1 MTETHSPKSIISSLE
16 RPITIV
22 GMMGSGKSTLG
33 AALASTLGWPFFDSD
48 KVIEAE
54 TGKTIP
60 QIFETEGDAAFR
72 QRERD
77 TLTKLFTEH
86 PRAIIA
92 TGGGSITIP
101 ETADM
106 IFAQSLSLWVYA
118 PVDILVSRTSRQ
130 SNRPLLKTGDPKE
143 ILTNLLEKR
152 EDIYRRADVH
162 VETAEIPVAEVVER
176 AMRQISEYLLNQKS

>member
-1 MTETHSPKSIISSLE
+1 MTETHSPKSIISAFG

-33 AALASTLGWPFFDSD
+33 AALADTLGWSFYDSD

-60 QIFETEGDAAFR
+60 QIFENEGDAAFR

-77 TLTKLFTEH
+77 TLGKLFNDH

-92 TGGGSITIP
+92 TGGGSISIP

-106 IFAQSLSLWVYA
+106 IFDRSLSLWVHA
-118 PVDILVSRTSRQ
+118 PIEVLVSRTSRQ

-152 EDIYRRADVH
+152 EPIYRRAHVH
-162 VETAEIPVAEVVER
+162 VETAEIPVGQVVER
-176 AMRQISEYLLNQKS
+176 AMRQISEYLLNQKI